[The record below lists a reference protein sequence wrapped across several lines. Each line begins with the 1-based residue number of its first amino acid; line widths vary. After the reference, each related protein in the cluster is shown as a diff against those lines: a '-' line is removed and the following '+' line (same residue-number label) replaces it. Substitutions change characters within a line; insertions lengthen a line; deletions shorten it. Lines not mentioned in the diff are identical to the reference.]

1 MTTITINEIVYYV
14 HPKYKLYAASE
25 HGDIVNIIEQK
36 PLKFSNLSSGHSCFE
51 MKKDDESD
59 FIYHRINEFVWV
71 CFNGIIPKEKVIKH
85 QLMITLKTIALKNL
99 NLITYKKMIQIKR
112 QIMKKL
118 KPQIKKLEAEMKP
131 IQIHMEKLEAEM
143 EKLDDEIEPLETQME
158 KLKHEIELLKTMK
171 C

>member
-36 PLKFSNLSSGHSCFE
+36 PLKFSKLSSGHSCFE

-59 FIYHRINEFVWV
+59 FIYHRVNEFVWV

-85 QLMITLKTIALKNL
+85 INDNLEDNRLKNL